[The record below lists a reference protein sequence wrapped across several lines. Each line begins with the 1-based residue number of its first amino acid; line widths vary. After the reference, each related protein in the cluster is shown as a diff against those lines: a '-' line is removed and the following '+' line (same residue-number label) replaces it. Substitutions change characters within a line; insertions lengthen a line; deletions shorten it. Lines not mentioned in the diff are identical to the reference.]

1 MKTRR
6 DGIIVKEKE
15 KESVVMTEE
24 QRKAKVREISRK
36 LMIKNREA
44 YSNLAK
50 R

>member
-1 MKTRR
+1 M
-6 DGIIVKEKE
+6 KEKE
-15 KESVVMTEE
+15 QDSVAMTEA

-36 LMIKNREA
+36 LMMKNKEA

>member
-1 MKTRR
+1 M
-6 DGIIVKEKE
+6 KEKE

>member
-24 QRKAKVREISRK
+24 QRKAKQR
-36 LMIKNREA
+36 
-44 YSNLAK
+44 
-50 R
+50 